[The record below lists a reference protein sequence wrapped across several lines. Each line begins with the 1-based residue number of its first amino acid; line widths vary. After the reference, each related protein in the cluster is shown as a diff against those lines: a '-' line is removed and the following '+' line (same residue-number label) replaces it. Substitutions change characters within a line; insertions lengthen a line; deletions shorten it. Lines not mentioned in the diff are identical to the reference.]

1 MINKRLLIRNLL
13 SHNDENSFYDNKRK
27 IDLDSKEG
35 KAKFLKHICALSNS
49 NPENNSYIVIG
60 VDDGSNKI
68 IGVDFF
74 DDSRIQDL
82 VNSCLVNPPLIKYEN
97 ISFPRLQRHK
107 VVGLVTIIPTN
118 KLSSLKKNYWKYT
131 KGMAFFRKGSASTP
145 TRNGFVLRNN
155 NKELVQKLEKNSSD
169 NLELTLNGVFDFIR
183 QHPPKLNPNYLVFKE
198 YFVLCWA
205 GEKKYIDGE
214 LYYTRVDIELIKEQV
229 RLFFSSLDIV
239 TIEVSKESF
248 IITEYVYLGI
258 LKDLKKYPLEKTVIH
273 FSDNGTYNIA
283 TEFLFETP
291 RFDQKNLQ
299 TVYDENNIVLEKI
312 IQDTALT
319 SYENEVY
326 KDFPVTYLICSLN
339 GFNEAKSKL
348 QSASV
353 YLKKLEDKKSYIQY
367 KEAIRLLR
375 KVKYQLQNKN

>member
-13 SHNDENSFYDNKRK
+13 NHNDENSFYDNKRK

-49 NPENNSYIVIG
+49 NPQNNSYIVIG

-68 IGVDFF
+68 LGVDFF

-82 VNSCLVNPPLIKYEN
+82 VNSCLVNPPLVKYEN

-107 VVGLVTIIPTN
+107 VVGLVTIMPTN
-118 KLSSLKKNYWKYT
+118 KLTSLKKNYWKYT

-145 TRNGFVLRNN
+145 TSDGFVLRNN

-169 NLELTLNGVFDFIR
+169 TIELTLNGVFDFIK
-183 QHPPKLNPNYLVFKE
+183 QHPSKLNPTYLVFKE

-214 LYYTRVDIELIKEQV
+214 LYYSRVDIELIKEQV
-229 RLFFSSLDIV
+229 RLFYSDLDIV
-239 TIEVSKESF
+239 TIQVNKDSF
-248 IITEYVYLGI
+248 IIMEYVYLGI
-258 LKDLKKYPLEKTVIH
+258 LKDLKKYPLEKTIIH
-273 FSDNGTYNIA
+273 FSENGTYNIV
-283 TEFLFETP
+283 TELLFQTP
-291 RFDQKNLQ
+291 KFDQKNLQ
-299 TVYDENNIVLEKI
+299 SVYEENNKVLQKVVHN
-312 IQDTALT
+312 QVLT
-319 SYENEVY
+319 TFEIEVF
-326 KDFPVTYLICSLN
+326 KDFPLTYLICSLN
-339 GFNEAKSKL
+339 GFTDAKTKL
-348 QSASV
+348 QSARS
-353 YLKKLEDKKSYIQY
+353 YLKELKDKKSYVQY

-375 KVKYQLQNKN
+375 KVKYQL